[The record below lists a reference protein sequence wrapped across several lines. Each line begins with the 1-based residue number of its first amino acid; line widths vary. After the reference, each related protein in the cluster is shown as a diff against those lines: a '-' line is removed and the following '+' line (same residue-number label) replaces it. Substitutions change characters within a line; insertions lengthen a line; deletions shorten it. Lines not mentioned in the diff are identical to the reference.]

1 MTVILTVSMGPTLG
15 GLSEHSQRRTDP
27 SRLDPDSGLSE
38 FKVKSVHPP
47 GCSYSMYKI
56 PSGVSA
62 VVMLLPLVMEDELVS
77 HSFQME
83 GDVHFL
89 SGSGSGQER

>member
-1 MTVILTVSMGPTLG
+1 
-15 GLSEHSQRRTDP
+15 
-27 SRLDPDSGLSE
+27 
-38 FKVKSVHPP
+38 
-47 GCSYSMYKI
+47 MYKI

-77 HSFQME
+77 HSFQTE